1 LPQPTEEDNNNDS
14 GVPKTMAEIFQLSY
28 RNRKRNKREKK
39 KLKDSENDQEDQPDV
54 DDRGK
59 KRPKVGQDT
68 MEFMKDIGWV
78 PGQQPIPKNLP
89 FVPYDY
95 ELTDAN
101 FAIQPTSVVA
111 SDGAPVKEGSN
122 YRGGV
127 TRFIK
132 PKSNRSMSFRS
143 NNDNQGHRSAN
154 NSQTQWPRR

>member
-1 LPQPTEEDNNNDS
+1 
-14 GVPKTMAEIFQLSY
+14 MAEIFHLSN

-54 DDRGK
+54 EDRGK

-78 PGQQPIPKNLP
+78 PNQQAVPKNPP

-95 ELTDAN
+95 EVTDAN
-101 FAIQPTSVVA
+101 FVIQPTSVVT
-111 SDGAPVKEGSN
+111 SDGAPIKEGGNS
-122 YRGGV
+122 RGGL

-143 NNDNQGHRSAN
+143 NNDSQGHRGNN